1 MSVLDDLL
9 KSNDDFASQ
18 KTQGYPSDG
27 VQTSDDATETPAYE
41 PGKFLKDYLKANE
54 GFKPLTAEQQA
65 EEKKRQDRNLLLGSI
80 GDALSAFHTAYA
92 NARGTKPMVN
102 PGESLTG
109 KMRERYERLNKEREM
124 RDKEYYSG
132 MMRAQQMDQQAEN
145 ADRNWKAQLERYRIQ
160 DERYKAQQA
169 KEEAKEKQANE
180 KRNALAQYEVANAQG
195 DRQQAAYFK
204 ALAQGMTP
212 QQAAEI
218 AAHTPKVK
226 PTNRGRKSG
235 RSYASSK
242 TVGNTTI
249 YYDANGKEVKRIVKQ
264 PGVQTQGSQGAQKR
278 DSNGNIIINY

>member
-18 KTQGYPSDG
+18 KTQGYPSHG
-27 VQTSDDATETPAYE
+27 VQTSGDDTANEEHNIVVDYARKLQQKQPQIADDATETPAYE
-41 PGKFLKDYLKANE
+41 PGKFLRDYLKANE

-132 MMRAQQMDQQAEN
+132 MMRAQQMD
-145 ADRNWKAQLERYRIQ
+145 
-160 DERYKAQQA
+160 AQQDLSWQQL
-169 KEEAKEKQANE
+169 KQRQRDSEAAQARYEQERQDKIAQNNIVNQLKQQDYELKQQNYELQKQIAE
-180 KRNALAQYEVANAQG
+180 DKRNGVGTYA
-195 DRQQAAYFK
+195 K
-204 ALAQGMTP
+204 T
-212 QQAAEI
+212 
-218 AAHTPKVK
+218 
-226 PTNRGRKSG
+226 SG
-235 RSYASSK
+235 RGKGGKSSK
-242 TVGNTTI
+242 VSSALGNTPPGRVGN
-249 YYDANGKEVKRIVKQ
+249 
-264 PGVQTQGSQGAQKR
+264 GVTPPSR
-278 DSNGNIIINY
+278 RN